1 MTKKQL
7 EDMVNGI
14 QKPILKE
21 SEVKLLLNKEDTFI
35 KPIPRPQIV
44 AQPRPQRVE
53 HLIVAQPRPQRVAQL
68 KPEVVAQVEKQVV
81 AQEVAQVTWVA
92 QEMPKPVAQPRPQ
105 PVAQPR
111 PQVVAQNRP
120 QPVAQPRPQVV
131 AQNRPQSIL
140 PRVKD
145 SEELLIEKD
154 VNGLKDQIFQIEG
167 VEERKKFIKDIGWGV
182 MGEKRGKKY
191 YLFGAKKISG
201 RKYKLYIGN
210 ATN

>member
-7 EDMVNGI
+7 EDLVNGT
-14 QKPILKE
+14 QKPNLLE
-21 SEVKLLLNKEDTFI
+21 SEVKLLLNKEDAYI
-35 KPIPRPQIV
+35 KSIPRPQ
-44 AQPRPQRVE
+44 
-53 HLIVAQPRPQRVAQL
+53 
-68 KPEVVAQVEKQVV
+68 
-81 AQEVAQVTWVA
+81 
-92 QEMPKPVAQPRPQ
+92 PVAQPRPQ
-105 PVAQPR
+105 PVAQVKPK
-111 PQVVAQNRP
+111 VVAQQVAQVTMVAQDVPQKVAQLKPNVVAQDRP
-120 QPVAQPRPQVV
+120 KVVAQPKPQVV
-131 AQNRPQSIL
+131 AQNRPQSTT

-145 SEELLIEKD
+145 SEELLIDKD
-154 VNGLKDQIFQIEG
+154 VNELKDQIFQIEG

>member
-1 MTKKQL
+1 MTNKQL
-7 EDMVNGI
+7 QELVNGTK
-14 QKPILKE
+14 KPILSEK
-21 SEVKLLLNKEDTFI
+21 EVKLLLNKEDAHI
-35 KPIPRPQIV
+35 KSIPRPEPV
-44 AQPRPQRVE
+44 AQPRSQ
-53 HLIVAQPRPQRVAQL
+53 
-68 KPEVVAQVEKQVV
+68 
-81 AQEVAQVTWVA
+81 
-92 QEMPKPVAQPRPQ
+92 PVAQPRPQ

-111 PQVVAQNRP
+111 PQPVAQVELKVVAQEVAQVTWVAQNVP
-120 QPVAQPRPQVV
+120 QKVAQPKTQPVAQDRPQAVAQPKPKPV

-145 SEELLIEKD
+145 SEELLIDKD
-154 VNGLKDQIFQIEG
+154 VNELKDQIFQIEG
-167 VEERKKFIKDIGWGV
+167 VEERKKFIKNIGWGV

>member
-1 MTKKQL
+1 MTNKQL
-7 EDMVNGI
+7 QELVNGTK
-14 QKPILKE
+14 KPILSEK
-21 SEVKLLLNKEDTFI
+21 EVKLLLNKEDAHI
-35 KPIPRPQIV
+35 KSIPRPEPVAQPRSQPV
-44 AQPRPQRVE
+44 AQPRPQ
-53 HLIVAQPRPQRVAQL
+53 P
-68 KPEVVAQVEKQVV
+68 VAQVELKVV

-92 QEMPKPVAQPRPQ
+92 QNVPQKVAQPKTQ
-105 PVAQPR
+105 PVAQDR
-111 PQVVAQNRP
+111 PQA
-120 QPVAQPRPQVV
+120 VAQPKPKPV

-145 SEELLIEKD
+145 SEELLIDKD
-154 VNGLKDQIFQIEG
+154 VNELKDQIFQIEG
-167 VEERKKFIKDIGWGV
+167 VEERKKFIKNIGWGV

>member
-1 MTKKQL
+1 MKKKQL

-14 QKPILKE
+14 QRPNLID
-21 SEVKLLLNKEDTFI
+21 SEVKLLLNKEDANI
-35 KPIPRPQIV
+35 KPIPRPQ
-44 AQPRPQRVE
+44 
-53 HLIVAQPRPQRVAQL
+53 
-68 KPEVVAQVEKQVV
+68 
-81 AQEVAQVTWVA
+81 
-92 QEMPKPVAQPRPQ
+92 PVAQPRPQ
-105 PVAQPR
+105 PVAQPYHKPVAQPKPQPVAQVKPKVVAQEVAQDTWVAQDVAKVVAQPKPTPVAQDR
-111 PQVVAQNRP
+111 PQVVAQSKP
-120 QPVAQPRPQVV
+120 KPVAQR
-131 AQNRPQSIL
+131 RLQSTL

-145 SEELLIEKD
+145 SEELLIDKD
-154 VNGLKDQIFQIEG
+154 VNELKDQIFQIQG

>member
-120 QPVAQPRPQVV
+120 Q
-131 AQNRPQSIL
+131 SIL

>member
-44 AQPRPQRVE
+44 AQPRPQQVAQVKPQQVAQSVAQVPWVAQDRPQS
-53 HLIVAQPRPQRVAQL
+53 VAQP
-68 KPEVVAQVEKQVV
+68 K
-81 AQEVAQVTWVA
+81 
-92 QEMPKPVAQPRPQ
+92 
-105 PVAQPR
+105 
-111 PQVVAQNRP
+111 PQVVAQP
-120 QPVAQPRPQVV
+120 KPQVV
-131 AQNRPQSIL
+131 AQSKLQPVAQRI
-140 PRVKD
+140 KD

-154 VNGLKDQIFQIEG
+154 VNELKDQIFQIQG
-167 VEERKKFIKDIGWGV
+167 VDARKKFIRDIGWGV
-182 MGEKRGKKY
+182 LGEKRGKKY

-201 RKYKLYIGN
+201 KKYKLYIGN

>member
-14 QKPILKE
+14 HKPILKE

-120 QPVAQPRPQVV
+120 Q
-131 AQNRPQSIL
+131 SIL